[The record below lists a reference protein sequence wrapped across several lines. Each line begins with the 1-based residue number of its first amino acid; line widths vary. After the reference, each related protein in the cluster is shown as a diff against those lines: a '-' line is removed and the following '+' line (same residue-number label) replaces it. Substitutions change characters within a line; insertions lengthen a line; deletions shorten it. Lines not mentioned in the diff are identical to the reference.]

1 MVSEAEKT
9 ERAADIL
16 FPQPGNLYVG
26 QHAASGLGIYSA
38 AHGKPLRSGIR
49 GNYQALPAGVL
60 AEAVKVKSVVEID
73 NGLDPCFFI
82 KTEEGYTRCWI
93 FDAERARANRM
104 EGWEEYYQEDMK

>member
-1 MVSEAEKT
+1 MCTSMVSEAEKA

-49 GNYQALPAGVL
+49 GNYQVFSAELL
-60 AEAVKVKSVVEID
+60 AESAYSERYRAVRPVS
-73 NGLDPCFFI
+73 
-82 KTEEGYTRCWI
+82 
-93 FDAERARANRM
+93 
-104 EGWEEYYQEDMK
+104 